1 MSFAFKKIMS
11 SVAIML
17 TKLQKGLTEKLAI
30 LITNPY
36 NIEYLAGVKG
46 QSYKEREYMLVITSK
61 SAFLITARM
70 FKKEAEESRIISS
83 GKAELVLLKEREGFF
98 ETVKKLL
105 PFEVKKLFVE
115 EYDLKLLEYLHLK
128 KLIFPVRIKHLKN
141 KVLDLRVKKDLTE
154 IKLLQKAQELTAKV
168 LKKTIEYLKAN
179 FEKGV
184 SERELASFIVSETL
198 KIEDAALSFE
208 PIVASGE
215 GSAVPHYKPRDKK
228 IEKGVLLI
236 DLGVRYKGYCGDLT
250 RTFYLGE
257 PDKEF
262 LEYYKLVNEALDKAI
277 DKARSKVEFLEV
289 HKAAVEIFE
298 KKGVKDKF
306 LHGIG
311 HGVGLEIHERP
322 FVRGGKRKEILEKN
336 TVITIEP
343 GLYFEGKYGVRIEE
357 MVWVKKNTSIVFK
370 VMGRR
375 VEDVV
380 INPKHQAPNPKSQIS
395 TKHQ

>member
-1 MSFAFKKIMS
+1 MI
-11 SVAIML
+11 
-17 TKLQKGLTEKLAI
+17 TKLQKDLNEKSAI
-30 LITNPY
+30 LITNSY
-36 NIEYLAGVKG
+36 NIEYLAGIKG
-46 QSYKEREYMLVITSK
+46 LSYSEREYMLLITSK

-70 FKKEAEESRIISS
+70 FKSEAKESWMISS
-83 GKAELVLLKEREGFF
+83 GQGELVLLKEREGFF

-105 PFEVKKLFVE
+105 PFQVKKLFVE
-115 EYDLKLLEYLHLK
+115 EYDLRLLEYLHLK

-154 IKLLQKAQELTAKV
+154 IKFLQKAQELTAKV
-168 LKKTIEYLKAN
+168 LKKAIEYLKSN

-215 GSAVPHYKPRDKK
+215 RSAIPHYKPRDRK

-262 LEYYKLVNEALDKAI
+262 LEYYRLVNKALDKAI
-277 DKARSKVEFLEV
+277 DKARSKISFLQV
-289 HKAAVEIFE
+289 HQAAVEEFE

-311 HGVGLEIHERP
+311 HGVGLQIHERP
-322 FVRGGKRKEILEKN
+322 FVRGRTKKEILEKN
-336 TVITIEP
+336 TVITLEP
-343 GLYFEGKYGVRIEE
+343 GLYFEGKYGVRVEE
-357 MVWVKKNTSIVFK
+357 MVWVKKNTGIVFK
-370 VMGRR
+370 VFGRK
-375 VEDVV
+375 EEEVV
-380 INPKHQAPNPKSQIS
+380 VK
-395 TKHQ
+395 